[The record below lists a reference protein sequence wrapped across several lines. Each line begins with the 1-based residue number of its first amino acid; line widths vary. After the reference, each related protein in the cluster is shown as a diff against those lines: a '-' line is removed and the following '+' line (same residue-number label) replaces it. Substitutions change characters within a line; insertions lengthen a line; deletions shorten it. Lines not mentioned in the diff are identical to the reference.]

1 MGLKHL
7 IEKLEPHFTHGG
19 KLEKYYPLYEAAA
32 TIFYTPGQVTR
43 GAAHVRDAI
52 DLKRMMILVWFAV
65 FPAMFWGMY
74 NVGLQTIPA
83 LHKLYGAE
91 QLQQAI
97 ANNWHY
103 SVAQWL
109 GVSFSADAGW
119 LSMMTLGAVFFLPIY
134 LTVFIVGGFWEVL
147 FAIVRKHEINEGF
160 FVTSILFAL
169 IVPPTLPLWQA
180 ALGISFG
187 VVIAKEIFGGT
198 GRNFLNPALA
208 LGISFGVVIAKEIFG
223 GTGRNFL
230 NPALAGRAFLF
241 FAYPAQISGDLVWTA
256 ADGFSGATPLS
267 QWASGGGE
275 ALVNVATGVPV
286 SWMDAFLG
294 NIPGSIG
301 EVSTLMIFIGGAII
315 LFGRVASWRI
325 VAGVMIGMIATATLF
340 NVIGSDTNP
349 MFAMPWYWHLVLGGF
364 AFGMM
369 FMATD
374 PVSAS
379 FTDKGKWS
387 YGVLIGVMCVLI
399 RVVNPAYP
407 EGMMLAI
414 LFANLFAPLFD
425 YLVVQANIK
434 RRKSRG

>member
-134 LTVFIVGGFWEVL
+134 ITVFIVGGFWEVL

-187 VVIAKEIFGGT
+187 VVIAK
-198 GRNFLNPALA
+198 RFL
-208 LGISFGVVIAKEIFG
+208 
-223 GTGRNFL
+223 
-230 NPALAGRAFLF
+230 
-241 FAYPAQISGDLVWTA
+241 A
-256 ADGFSGATPLS
+256 APGATSSTRLWRGARSCSSPIRRKFP
-267 QWASGGGE
+267 
-275 ALVNVATGVPV
+275 AT
-286 SWMDAFLG
+286 
-294 NIPGSIG
+294 
-301 EVSTLMIFIGGAII
+301 
-315 LFGRVASWRI
+315 
-325 VAGVMIGMIATATLF
+325 
-340 NVIGSDTNP
+340 
-349 MFAMPWYWHLVLGGF
+349 
-364 AFGMM
+364 
-369 FMATD
+369 
-374 PVSAS
+374 
-379 FTDKGKWS
+379 S
-387 YGVLIGVMCVLI
+387 YGPRRTVS
-399 RVVNPAYP
+399 PAP
-407 EGMMLAI
+407 RRSPSGPA
-414 LFANLFAPLFD
+414 AA
-425 YLVVQANIK
+425 VK
-434 RRKSRG
+434 RW